1 MEVTNRWKT
10 VVAILAGEE
19 RAEVT
24 CFAKSSVAGVRGHAM
39 ISIAKAG

>member
-10 VVAILAGEE
+10 VVAILAGERE
-19 RAEVT
+19 QRLQS
-24 CFAKSSVAGVRGHAM
+24 FAKSSVAGVRGHAM